1 MIEFLIANYERA
13 LLSDNSGATLHFP
26 LSVSITRSKSR
37 TFEAMPSS
45 SFASHKVAS
54 CSSSLFFP
62 QAILHTLHSMS
73 NQVST
78 SSSTSSGGDKAG
90 LVQRK
95 VEQGINLAK
104 QDAAAVASLG
114 TEALKSTAYLYPV

>member
-1 MIEFLIANYERA
+1 
-13 LLSDNSGATLHFP
+13 
-26 LSVSITRSKSR
+26 
-37 TFEAMPSS
+37 
-45 SFASHKVAS
+45 
-54 CSSSLFFP
+54 
-62 QAILHTLHSMS
+62 MS

-78 SSSTSSGGDKAG
+78 SSGGGDKAG

-114 TEALKSTAYLYPV
+114 TEALKSTAYLYPMCAFTPGGDSSPRRWSRTKN

>member
-1 MIEFLIANYERA
+1 
-13 LLSDNSGATLHFP
+13 
-26 LSVSITRSKSR
+26 
-37 TFEAMPSS
+37 
-45 SFASHKVAS
+45 
-54 CSSSLFFP
+54 
-62 QAILHTLHSMS
+62 MS

-78 SSSTSSGGDKAG
+78 SSGGRDKAG

-114 TEALKSTAYLYPV
+114 TEALKSTAYLYPMCAVILSSPSSEL